1 MRAAKMLAVLA
12 IAALGIGS
20 FSAVAQAGTRYKG
33 VHVKADFC
41 DPENPWNQ
49 AHGVCHGPNPEFD
62 KSGLVIAQVEL
73 FQVGPLVPLSCWESR
88 SIRLQV
94 LDTNGVVLTTLD
106 GSTTPPVDRGV
117 DPISTLSGQL
127 PTTLPAGTN
136 YVRVKTKK
144 RTVALGAGPYQGI
157 GGTFQEPQRTDGKFV
172 CQAGFSRN
180 VAIPAV

>member
-1 MRAAKMLAVLA
+1 MRAAKLLAVLA

-33 VHVKADFC
+33 IHVKADFC
-41 DPENPWNQ
+41 DTGCLS
-49 AHGVCHGPNPEFD
+49 HGQNPEFD
-62 KSGLVIAQVEL
+62 KSGLVIAHVML
-73 FQVGPLVPLSCWESR
+73 FQVGYLTPLSCWESR

-94 LDTNGVVLTTLD
+94 LDTNGVLLSTLD
-106 GSTTPPVDRGV
+106 GSTTPRHPPRHEV
-117 DPISTLSGQL
+117 PSTLSGQL

-136 YVRVKTKK
+136 YLRVKTKK
-144 RTVALGAGPYQGI
+144 RTVALGAGPGQGI
-157 GGTFQEPQRTDGKFV
+157 GGTFQEPHRTDGKFV

>member
-1 MRAAKMLAVLA
+1 MRAAKVLAVLA

-20 FSAVAQAGTRYKG
+20 FSAVAQAGKI
-33 VHVKADFC
+33 VKLIHVKAEFC
-41 DPENPWNQ
+41 DTGCLS
-49 AHGVCHGPNPEFD
+49 HGQNPEFD
-62 KSGLVIAQVEL
+62 KSGLVIAHVM
-73 FQVGPLVPLSCWESR
+73 LVQGGKNAPLSCWESR

-94 LDTNGVVLTTLD
+94 LDTNGVVLSTLD
-106 GSTTPPVDRGV
+106 GSTIKDG
-117 DPISTLSGQL
+117 ISTLSGQL

-144 RTVALGAGPYQGI
+144 RTVALGAGPYQGLR
-157 GGTFQEPQRTDGKFV
+157 GTFNDPHRTDGKFV